1 MDGDSESTVANVG
14 IALVLGAILG
24 FLDGSMDGGVEGT
37 EDNVGA
43 TLFVGS
49 SLGTIDGDK
58 DLDGS
63 AEA

>member
-1 MDGDSESTVANVG
+1 MDGESESTAADVG
-14 IALVLGAILG
+14 NALVLGAILG
-24 FLDGSMDGGVEGT
+24 FLDGSRDGGVEGT

-49 SLGTIDGDK
+49 SLGTIEGDK